1 MVNFHIN
8 WCKMCKIDC
17 LKRRKINEKRPR
29 MARLKNM
36 DFLKSAIVDDIL
48 LCSFNFRHRELSAT
62 GDIIKQL
69 L

>member
-1 MVNFHIN
+1 
-8 WCKMCKIDC
+8 
-17 LKRRKINEKRPR
+17 

-48 LCSFNFRHRELSAT
+48 LCSFNFKHRELSAT